1 MTLMEKLFYTL
12 SEVASELGETSS
24 CVRFW
29 SNSFSSLV
37 KPVRNAKGNR
47 LYKKEDLEMLRRVQ
61 YLLKVEGVTIE
72 GAKKRMNDDGSKKE
86 QKILS
91 TLKEIKSQ
99 LLEIKRY
106 M

>member
-1 MTLMEKLFYTL
+1 MLMEKLFYTL

-29 SNSFSSLV
+29 SNSFSSFV
-37 KPVRNAKGNR
+37 NPVRNAKGNR
-47 LYKKEDLEMLRRVQ
+47 LYKTEDLETLRRVQ